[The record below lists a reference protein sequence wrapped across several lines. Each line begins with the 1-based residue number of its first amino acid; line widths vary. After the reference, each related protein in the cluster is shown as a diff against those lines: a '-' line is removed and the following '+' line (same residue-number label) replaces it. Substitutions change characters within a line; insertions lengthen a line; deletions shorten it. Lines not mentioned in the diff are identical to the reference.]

1 MTHRITL
8 AIAAALAVGSVSP
21 SWAKDRPQPDAE
33 KIKEPNQAAALP
45 AGITSQPYQ
54 VDNDDVYD
62 TFEDLTKAA
71 VKRGTF
77 PDAVERLVD
86 QDRNR
91 IGKDMPKEFGALEA
105 QIARVSAA
113 WTQKYND
120 SEVNV
125 SDEDF
130 RTVPVV
136 RGEVQDPKQV
146 ASNWPLPA
154 VTASAGGAEG
164 DAVQAAASEEK
175 TTNDKPDLDSNI
187 EKGRNVAIATI
198 PASHGLPALNV
209 SLIREAKAY
218 RIDAPNT
225 LTGQRLNDNLVKHL
239 THVADNAAQWPTDR
253 REAARMLTHHVL
265 MAVYDVDV
273 PAGQQKQQQDKQST
287 GPSGND

>member
-1 MTHRITL
+1 MTHRFTL
-8 AIAAALAVGSVSP
+8 AVAAALAVGSVSP
-21 SWAKDRPQPDAE
+21 SWAADRPQPDAE
-33 KIKEPNQAAALP
+33 RIKEANKAAALP
-45 AGITSQPYQ
+45 AGIEPQPYQ

-77 PDAVERLVD
+77 ADAVERLVD

-91 IGKDMPKEFGALEA
+91 IGKDIPKEFAALNE

-113 WTQKYND
+113 WTQKFND

-130 RTVPVV
+130 RIVPVV

-154 VTASAGGAEG
+154 VTASGAAEG
-164 DAVQAAASEEK
+164 DAVQAASSEAK
-175 TTNDKPDLDSNI
+175 TSNDKPDLDSNI
-187 EKGRNVAIATI
+187 EKGRNVAVATI

-225 LTGQRLNDNLVKHL
+225 LTGQGLNDNLVKHL
-239 THVADNAAQWPTDR
+239 THVADNAAQWPADR

-273 PAGQQKQQQDKQST
+273 PAGQQQKQEQKKESNST
-287 GPSGND
+287 SND